1 MVLVAIYT
9 DLIVI
14 VVVLVLLYD
23 ILVEIQHLMAD
34 VTGIHERQEI

>member
-34 VTGIHERQEI
+34 VTGIHER